1 MLLARSGVGVSC
13 ESGECVRGVFSRVGA
28 RREAVKK
35 VKLRARQPRARASKA
50 IAHIHIPMRSQRWHV
65 AYTRSPRGHQ
75 ALLVERDPAQASS
88 GPHTHPSYVHMSQA
102 SLTALGS
109 HAPSPSISR
118 PRLYTCNANMA
129 SHARPRPA
137 LTGAHEAP
145 LLGQTSHSIA
155 RSAGRAR
162 TANSASGGVWW
173 LAG

>member
-1 MLLARSGVGVSC
+1 M
-13 ESGECVRGVFSRVGA
+13 RGVFSRVGA

-50 IAHIHIPMRSQRWHV
+50 IAHIHIPMRSQKWHV
-65 AYTRSPRGHQ
+65 RG
-75 ALLVERDPAQASS
+75 LPEGIRRLVERDPAQASS

-109 HAPSPSISR
+109 HAPSPSNSR

-145 LLGQTSHSIA
+145 LLGQASHSIA

-162 TANSASGGVWW
+162 TASSASGGVWW